1 MGVMTGAGQCAE
13 SRVPN
18 LHFTESRMQKITI
31 FAVINVIILIIIAN
45 LTYPYLTRVVCR
57 PNSEEQINRKPP

>member
-1 MGVMTGAGQCAE
+1 MGVMTGVGQCAE

-31 FAVINVIILIIIAN
+31 FAVINVIILIILAN
-45 LTYPYLTRVVCR
+45 LTL
-57 PNSEEQINRKPP
+57 PNELGLQTKFRGTNK